1 VKLFYSPASPY
12 VRKVMIV
19 AYEKGIADRLEQIS
33 VTVSPVGRNE
43 DLLRHNP
50 LGKIPC
56 LLLNDGRSL
65 FDSSVISAYVDSLA
79 TPHLNPDDGPA
90 RYDALTLEAL
100 ADGLLDSCLL
110 LRYETLLRPSDKYW
124 QEWNDGQMAKVDR
137 ALDLLESR
145 WINTLNGRVTIGVI
159 AVACA
164 LGYLDFRFANK
175 DWRQGHPGL
184 AAFFGDFGKRASMQ
198 ATKPVG

>member
-1 VKLFYSPASPY
+1 MKLFYSPASPY

-19 AYEKGIADRLEQIS
+19 AYEKGVSDRLEQIN
-33 VTVSPVGRNE
+33 VTVSPVGRNAN
-43 DLLRHNP
+43 LQRHNP

-56 LLLNDGRSL
+56 LLLDDGRSL
-65 FDSSVISAYVDSLA
+65 FDSGVISAYVDSLA

-90 RYDALTLEAL
+90 RYDALTLESL

-110 LRYETLLRPSDKYW
+110 LRYETLLRPSNKYW
-124 QEWNDGQMAKVDR
+124 QEWHDGQMAKVDC

-145 WINTLNGRVTIGVI
+145 WIITLNGRITIGVI

-175 DWRQGHPGL
+175 DWRQNHPNL
-184 AAFFGDFGKRASMQ
+184 TNFYRDFSERASMKFTQ
-198 ATKPVG
+198 PVG